1 MPHEKTTEA
10 LEIDGARVGL
20 STLQPAEDSQ
30 EEKTPTASPGLIL
43 ASHSLLLRPL
53 LAGFLWVSQLEL
65 RLAVLFVKVGAPE

>member
-1 MPHEKTTEA
+1 MPLEKTTEA
-10 LEIDGARVGL
+10 LEIDSVRVGL
-20 STLQPAEDSQ
+20 STLQPAEGSQ
-30 EEKTPTASPGLIL
+30 EEKKPTASPGLIL